1 MVLAPS
7 LRDDLPELS
16 LKERIQAEKAR
27 RSLYEFV
34 KQGWH
39 VIEPATPFCEGW
51 HLEAICHHLESV
63 TRGDIRRLL
72 INIPPRH
79 AKSLICS
86 VFWPMWVWIE
96 QPHFRWMGASYALS
110 LASRDN
116 RKCKMLIESDW
127 YQARW
132 GDVVQLSTDQ
142 RGKTRFETT
151 ARGYRLSVSV
161 ESSATGEGGDGII
174 CLAPATPI
182 TTDRGVFPIAEIV
195 DKRIPAKA
203 LSYNHHRNRRE
214 WKEIEVYEKSSGR
227 RSVRVS
233 FSDGRFV
240 EATHDH
246 PFSVIGKGYVQAEA
260 LQPDDAVVE
269 ESYVSLSVASVEPI
283 ATPEYVYN
291 LRIADNH
298 NYFAC
303 GVLTHNCDDPHSVR
317 DASSD
322 VKREDALYWFDTTL
336 STRLNDPK
344 KGVMVI
350 VMQRLHERDVSGH
363 VLAKGG
369 YEHLCL
375 PAEFRADRRC
385 TTSIGWSDPRTVEG
399 ELLWPAQVPQ
409 KELDALKKSLGPQAY
424 SAQFQQDPVTAGGNV
439 FKAEWFRYFSVSDQ
453 FYVLHR
459 PDGEKKVL
467 RQQCWL
473 FATVDLAISKSNSA
487 DYTVIATWAVT
498 PDNDLLLVELLRE
511 RLDGPEAE
519 ATIKQCYARHR
530 QTYIV
535 VEATAYQLT
544 MTQQLARGGVPVK
557 PYKPHRDKVSRAISA
572 STFYAAGQVY
582 HQQFAAYLTD
592 LETELVNFPVGAHDD
607 TVDAVSCA
615 TSVAFDPA
623 VPNIRSFDDE
633 ADILAP
639 VVAVMERGRHDDWG
653 DF

>member
-1 MVLAPS
+1 MVLAPPE
-7 LRDDLPELS
+7 LPELS
-16 LKERIQAEKAR
+16 YRERIKAEKAR

-34 KQGWH
+34 KQAWH

-116 RKCKMLIESDW
+116 RKCKMLIDSDW

-132 GDVVQLSTDQ
+132 GDIVQLSTDQ

-174 CLAPATPI
+174 L
-182 TTDRGVFPIAEIV
+182 
-195 DKRIPAKA
+195 
-203 LSYNHHRNRRE
+203 
-214 WKEIEVYEKSSGR
+214 
-227 RSVRVS
+227 
-233 FSDGRFV
+233 
-240 EATHDH
+240 
-246 PFSVIGKGYVQAEA
+246 
-260 LQPDDAVVE
+260 
-269 ESYVSLSVASVEPI
+269 
-283 ATPEYVYN
+283 
-291 LRIADNH
+291 
-298 NYFAC
+298 
-303 GVLTHNCDDPHSVR
+303 DDPHSVR

-336 STRLNDPK
+336 SSRLNDPK

-399 ELLWPAQVPQ
+399 ELLWPSQVPQ

-439 FKAEWFRYFSVSDQ
+439 FKAEWFRYFSVADQ
-453 FYVLHR
+453 FYVLYR
-459 PDGEKKVL
+459 PEGEKKVL
-467 RQQCWL
+467 RAQCWL

-498 PDNDLLLVELLRE
+498 PDNDLLLIELLRD
-511 RLDGPEAE
+511 RLDGPEIE
-519 ATIKQCYARHR
+519 AAIKQCYARHR
-530 QTYIV
+530 QTYFKIESV
-535 VEATAYQLT
+535 AFQSVMLG
-544 MTQQLARGGVPVK
+544 QLARQGIPVQGFK
-557 PYKPHRDKVSRAISA
+557 PTRDKVTRAISA

-582 HQQFAAYLTD
+582 HQQFAAYLSD
-592 LETELVNFPVGAHDD
+592 LEPELINFPVGNHDD
-607 TVDAVSCA
+607 CVDCA
-615 TSVAFDPA
+615 SMATEVLFAPALPGIRGFDE
-623 VPNIRSFDDE
+623 DD
-633 ADILAP
+633 DVVAP